1 MTTVHRL
8 FFESL
13 CEIAKKNNNAAD
25 PNFVEIS
32 TLIAQVND
40 TIDTV

>member
-1 MTTVHRL
+1 MVRDI

-13 CEIAKKNNNAAD
+13 CELAKKNNNTAD
-25 PNFVEIS
+25 PNFVAVS

-40 TIDTV
+40 TIDTT